1 MTDAI
6 VDVSKTYHAAVL
18 DRVERGE
25 IVTLERDG
33 RTVATVSPVGL
44 NLDPESRE
52 RFARRLTEVRA
63 MLAKNESLI
72 RDPVTPEEIKEWI
85 NWGRR

>member
-25 IVTLERDG
+25 TVTLERDG
-33 RTVATVSPVGL
+33 RTVATVSPVGM

-52 RFARRLTEVRA
+52 RFA
-63 MLAKNESLI
+63 
-72 RDPVTPEEIKEWI
+72 
-85 NWGRR
+85 